1 MLSVLN
7 QIWYFPTE
15 DISNNKIYD
24 NPRNGSRAATR
35 GQTERHEEATSR
47 FSLFVQTHL

>member
-35 GQTERHEEATSR
+35 WHDKAKSR
-47 FSLFVQTHL
+47 FSLFVQTHI